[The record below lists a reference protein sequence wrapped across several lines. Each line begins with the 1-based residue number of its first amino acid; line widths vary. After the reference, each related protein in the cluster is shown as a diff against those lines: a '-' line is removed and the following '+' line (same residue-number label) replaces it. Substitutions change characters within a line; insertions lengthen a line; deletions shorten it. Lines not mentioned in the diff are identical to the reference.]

1 MIPQVLHLSTGGINW
16 RYQPA
21 KTVTVQKRAHF
32 DNWWHA
38 AALLFACVTLGACA
52 PHIESAGLRTTSPV
66 LGAKYIVTD
75 DGAQL
80 PLRIWHAENA
90 PIAVVLALH
99 GFNDYSKS
107 FEEPA
112 RFWSK
117 NGIITYAYDQRGFGE
132 APHPGRFASTE
143 TLIADLSAASQ
154 LLKERHPKLPLY
166 ILGESMGAAVIIA
179 AHSSNERPSINRPA
193 LGRQI
198 GDGIILS
205 APAVWGRSTMN
216 PFMRVALW
224 IGAHTMPWLKVTG
237 RGLKIRPSDNIEMLR
252 GLARDPLVIKE
263 TRIDALY
270 GLVNVMDA
278 ALAAAPRLSGRSLIL
293 YGAKE
298 ELIPSRSIDSLVERL
313 PENSNRRI
321 AHYAK
326 GFHMLLRGL
335 GASEVY
341 GDVAAWITA
350 PGAPL
355 PSGADTVQR

>member
-1 MIPQVLHLSTGGINW
+1 VGSIGGIDRRN
-16 RYQPA
+16 QA
-21 KTVTVQKRAHF
+21 AETVTVHGRTYF
-32 DNWWHA
+32 RNRWHA
-38 AALLFACVTLGACA
+38 AAFLFACVSLAACA
-52 PHIESAGLRTTSPV
+52 PHIERAGLRTTSPV
-66 LGAKYIVTD
+66 LGAKYIVTG

-80 PLRIWHAENA
+80 PLRIWQAENA

-112 RFWSK
+112 RFWAK
-117 NGIITYAYDQRGFGE
+117 RGITTYAYDQRGFGE
-132 APHPGRFASTE
+132 APHPGRFASTD
-143 TLIADLSAASQ
+143 TLIADLRTASQ
-154 LLKERHPKLPLY
+154 LLRARHPELPLY
-166 ILGESMGAAVIIA
+166 ILGESMGAAVIMA
-179 AHSSNERPSINRPA
+179 AHGDSEPPSIIRSSPE
-193 LGRQI
+193 RQI
-198 GDGIILS
+198 GDGIILA

-216 PFMRVALW
+216 PFMRAALW

-237 RGLKIRPSDNIEMLR
+237 RGLKIQPSDNIEMLR

-278 ALAAAPRLSGRSLIL
+278 ALAAAPNLSGRSLIL

-298 ELIPSRSIDSLVERL
+298 ELIPGHSIDSLVERL

-326 GFHMLLRGL
+326 GFHMLLRDL

-341 GDVAAWITA
+341 GDIAAWITT